1 MNKIR
6 FYFAMLAGKLAL
18 LGLKLLGRNASFLPG
33 LVAITLDKNFIGNLK
48 KPKTVIAVTGTNGK
62 TTVSNLITSILTEN
76 GYSVTNNSI
85 GSNVQAGIAAILLEN
100 SYFSGKPKNDI
111 AVLEVDERSSLRIY
125 PQLKPDYLV
134 CNNIMRDSLKRNAHT
149 EFISFII
156 NEALPESTKLVLNC
170 DDIICSQLG
179 PKNNNRIYF
188 GVDAEKPTTTEK
200 QYVQDIVYCP
210 KCGAPLDAKYLRYN
224 HIGRMFCTNCDFAS
238 PNPDYLVTNID
249 REGNTFT
256 VLHNNQEETFHLIND
271 NVVNVYNFCG
281 AIALLNSFGLSYEQI
296 KKGFS
301 ASKIVKT
308 RYDHFISG
316 ILNIT
321 MQLAKGQNPIACARC
336 YSYVSQLPGENKSL
350 IIMVDDKGDNTGNSE
365 STCWLY
371 DCDYSYLTD
380 PSIAQV
386 IFAGPRCKD
395 QYLRALIAGV
405 PEEKIFL
412 TESFVGGTQFVNTE
426 ISKDVYVLYDP
437 YLLAEANSVKARL
450 IEMGLEGE
458 KHGC

>member
-1 MNKIR
+1 
-6 FYFAMLAGKLAL
+6 
-18 LGLKLLGRNASFLPG
+18 
-33 LVAITLDKNFIGNLK
+33 
-48 KPKTVIAVTGTNGK
+48 
-62 TTVSNLITSILTEN
+62 
-76 GYSVTNNSI
+76 
-85 GSNVQAGIAAILLEN
+85 
-100 SYFSGKPKNDI
+100 
-111 AVLEVDERSSLRIY
+111 
-125 PQLKPDYLV
+125 
-134 CNNIMRDSLKRNAHT
+134 MRDSLKRNAHT

-238 PNPDYLVTNID
+238 PNPDYLITNID

-308 RYDHFISG
+308 RYDHFTSG

-386 IFAGPRCKD
+386 IFAGPRCKY

>member
-6 FYFAMLAGKLAL
+6 FYIAMLAGKLAL

-33 LVAITLDKNFIGNLK
+33 LIAITIDKNFIGNLK

-62 TTVSNLITSILTEN
+62 TTVSNLVTSVLTEN
-76 GYSVTNNSI
+76 GYQVTNNSI
-85 GSNVQAGIAAILLEN
+85 GSNVQAGVAAILLQD
-100 SYFSGKPKNDI
+100 SYFSGKPKNEI

-156 NEALPESTKLVLNC
+156 NEALPENTTLILNG

-179 PKNNNRIYF
+179 PKNKNRVYF
-188 GVDAEKPTTTEK
+188 GMDAEKPIETAA

-210 KCGAPLDAKYLRYN
+210 KCGGALESEYLRYN
-224 HIGRMFCTNCDFAS
+224 HIGRMHCTNCDFAS
-238 PNPDYLVTNID
+238 PARDYLVTEINN
-249 REGNTFT
+249 EENTFT
-256 VLHNNQEETFHLIND
+256 VTHSDKTEKFNLIND
-271 NVVNVYNFCG
+271 NIVNVYNFCG
-281 AIALLNSFGLSYEQI
+281 AIALLSTLGLSYEQI
-296 KKGFS
+296 SKGFS
-301 ASKIVKT
+301 ASKIVKS
-308 RYDHFISG
+308 RYDHFTSG
-316 ILNIT
+316 KLNIT

-336 YSYVSQLPGENKSL
+336 YSYVSQIPCNNKSL

-371 DCDYSYLTD
+371 DCDYSYLTH
-380 PSIAQV
+380 PSITQV

-395 QYLRALIAGV
+395 QFLRALLAGV
-405 PEEKIFL
+405 DESKIFL
-412 TESFVGGTQFVNTE
+412 TESFTGGTEFINAAQC
-426 ISKDVYVLYDP
+426 SDVFVLYDP
-437 YLLAEANSVKARL
+437 YLLAEANAVKAKL
-450 IEMGLEGE
+450 IEMGMEAD
-458 KHGC
+458 K